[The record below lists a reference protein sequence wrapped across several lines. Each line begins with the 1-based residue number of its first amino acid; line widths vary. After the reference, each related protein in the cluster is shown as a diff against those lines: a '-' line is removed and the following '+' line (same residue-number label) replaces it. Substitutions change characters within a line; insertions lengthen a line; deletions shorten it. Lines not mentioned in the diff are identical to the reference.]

1 MAANEAI
8 ASGNDLPTTN
18 EEELL
23 VEDEIDDGADG
34 RNLIVNYI
42 PQTYSE
48 NDLLG
53 LFEPY
58 GQIES
63 CKIVSDYGFASFFCF
78 VFVFCFLFFS
88 LFLFVCFFLFFVFV
102 N

>member
-8 ASGNDLPTTN
+8 GSVNDLPSAN
-18 EEELL
+18 EIVGE
-23 VEDEIDDGADG
+23 EIDGDDG

-48 NDLLG
+48 SDLLG

-63 CKIVSDYGFASFFCF
+63 CKIVSDYGFS
-78 VFVFCFLFFS
+78 FS
-88 LFLFVCFFLFFVFV
+88 LFSLGSPFLT
-102 N
+102 